1 MEEQTIKI
9 TVSGQV
15 QMVGYRWYA
24 KRQADMLG
32 IRGYV
37 RNLPHGEVQIVA
49 CGDKNSL
56 ETLMDYLRTGP
67 SRARVDTLKYE
78 PFDNDI
84 SLKDFQI
91 RV

>member
-24 KRQADMLG
+24 KQQADMLG
-32 IRGYV
+32 ICGYV
-37 RNLPHGEVQIVA
+37 RNLPRGDVEIIA
-49 CGDKNSL
+49 RGDKRSL
-56 ETLMDYLRTGP
+56 DTLMDYLRSGP
-67 SRARVDTLKYE
+67 SRARVNTLKYE
-78 PFDNDI
+78 PFDND
-84 SLKDFQI
+84 SNLKGFQI